1 MLITVISMTLLLVR
15 RAKCWVKPKK
25 GKSLHLFKPGR
36 GALIPSCIGED
47 SWTLG
52 GYIKATHTSA
62 EKVVLGVGYT
72 TDSSSEE
79 SSEVDHM
86 CNIGISMILLKFVQ
100 FRSLL
105 VLSSDNSPQ
114 FPKRSLGKGNK
125 EIEGKLTL
133 ISTCT

>member
-1 MLITVISMTLLLVR
+1 MLG
-15 RAKCWVKPKK
+15 VKPKK

-72 TDSSSEE
+72 TDLSSDE

-86 CNIGISMILLKFVQ
+86 CNIGISIILPKFVL
-100 FRSLL
+100 FKSS
-105 VLSSDNSPQ
+105 SSDNSPPPL
-114 FPKRSLGKGNK
+114 PKRLLSKGNK
-125 EIEGKLTL
+125 EIEGKLTI